1 MKPSEARGE
10 FTALEQKINGHPLI
24 YLDSA
29 ATTLKPRSVVEAVS
43 HFYSYEAANV
53 HRGAHALGDRA
64 TENFEATRS
73 CIAEF
78 IGARDVDEIVFTKG
92 TTESINLVA
101 QTWGRRYLRSGDVV
115 ILSEM
120 EHHANIVPWQILQQE
135 LGFEIK
141 WVPVTESGELNF
153 DTYKGLLDKKVKLVS
168 LTYASN
174 SLGTINDIA
183 KFIAA
188 AKSVGSVTLVDAA
201 QAMTVEAINVRNLGC
216 DFLAFSAHKVY
227 GPFGVGILYGRI
239 EVLSALPPYQGGGAM
254 IAEVTKEKTIFL
266 QPPQRFEAGTPN
278 ISGVVAFARAI
289 EFVRELAP
297 DNISRHERGLT
308 ELLLQMLAD
317 VEGVR
322 LVGNSRSRRNII
334 SFVLDGAHPS
344 DVGQLLNQ
352 QGVAVRTGHHCN
364 QPLMNRFGI
373 SGTIRV
379 SFGVYNNEHD
389 VEAFMRALMKAR
401 EILL

>member
-10 FTALEQKINGHPLI
+10 FTALEQKINGRPLI

-43 HFYSYEAANV
+43 RFYSHEAANV
-53 HRGAHALGDRA
+53 HRGAHSLGDAA
-64 TENFEATRS
+64 TEKFEATRAS
-73 CIAEF
+73 VAEF
-78 IGARDVDEIVFTKG
+78 IGARDANEIVFTKG

-101 QTWGRRYLRSGDVV
+101 QTWGRRFLRSGDVV

-120 EHHANIVPWQILQQE
+120 EHHANIVPWQILRKE

-141 WVPVTESGELNF
+141 WVPVTASGELNF
-153 DTYKGLLDKKVKLVS
+153 EAYKGLLDKKVKLVS

-174 SLGTINDIA
+174 SLGTINDIS

-201 QAMTVEAINVRNLGC
+201 QAMTVEAINVHNLGC

-227 GPFGVGILYGRI
+227 GPFGVGILYGRTEI
-239 EVLSALPPYQGGGAM
+239 LSEMPPYQGGGAM
-254 IAEVTKEKTIFL
+254 IAEVTKEKTTFL
-266 QPPQRFEAGTPN
+266 EPPQRFEAGTPN
-278 ISGVVAFARAI
+278 ISGVVAFARAV

-308 ELLLQMLAD
+308 ELLLQKLGD
-317 VEGVR
+317 LEGVR
-322 LVGNSRSRRNII
+322 MVGNSPSRKNIV
-334 SFVLDGAHPS
+334 SFIMDGAHPS

-364 QPLMNRFGI
+364 QPLMNRFGV

-389 VEAFMRALMKAR
+389 VQEFMRALIKAR